1 MESDALTDGMG
12 EESAD
17 RTSRGARPLKQT
29 FSASLCS

>member
-12 EESAD
+12 EESAVN
-17 RTSRGARPLKQT
+17 RRGVRPLKQT

>member
-1 MESDALTDGMG
+1 MESDALTDGSMG

-17 RTSRGARPLKQT
+17 RRGARPLKQT